1 MSKEMVVT
9 TREMIAAGILAIIVV
24 VILTMID
31 LALFRTKYDTQ
42 DTIKHYEQSYEIK
55 HGYEIPKYKL

>member
-9 TREMIAAGILAIIVV
+9 TKEMIAAGFVAIIVV

-31 LALFRTKYDTQ
+31 LFLFKAKNDTHNIIEHFEESYKIKY
-42 DTIKHYEQSYEIK
+42 
-55 HGYEIPKYKL
+55 GYEIPMYEI

>member
-9 TREMIAAGILAIIVV
+9 TKEMIAAGLVAIIVV

-31 LALFRTKYDTQ
+31 LALFRAEHDTQ
-42 DTIKHYEQSYEIK
+42 NTIKHYEESYEIK
-55 HGYEIPKYKL
+55 YGYEIPKYKL

>member
-9 TREMIAAGILAIIVV
+9 AKEMIAAGFVAIIVV

-31 LALFRTKYDTQ
+31 LALYKSENDTHNM
-42 DTIKHYEQSYEIK
+42 IRNYEEKYEIK
-55 HGYEIPKYKL
+55 YNYKIPTYEI

>member
-9 TREMIAAGILAIIVV
+9 AKEMIAAGFVAIIFV

-31 LALFRTKYDTQ
+31 LALFRAENDTHNM
-42 DTIKHYEQSYEIK
+42 IKQYEES
-55 HGYEIPKYKL
+55 YEIPKYEI

>member
-9 TREMIAAGILAIIVV
+9 TREMIAAGIVAIIVV

-31 LALFRTKYDTQ
+31 LALFRTKYDTHNM
-42 DTIKHYEQSYEIK
+42 IRHYEESYEIK
-55 HGYEIPKYKL
+55 HGYEIPKYEI

>member
-9 TREMIAAGILAIIVV
+9 TKEMIAAGIVAIIVV

-31 LALFRTKYDTQ
+31 LALCKSENDTHNM
-42 DTIKHYEQSYEIK
+42 IKHYEQSYEFK
-55 HGYEIPKYKL
+55 HGYEIPKYEI

>member
-1 MSKEMVVT
+1 MSREMVVT
-9 TREMIAAGILAIIVV
+9 AKEMIAAGFVAIIFV

-42 DTIKHYEQSYEIK
+42 DIIKHYEESYEIK
-55 HGYEIPKYKL
+55 HGYKIPTYEI

>member
-9 TREMIAAGILAIIVV
+9 AKEMIAAGFVAIILV

-31 LALFRTKYDTQ
+31 LALYKSENDTHNM
-42 DTIKHYEQSYEIK
+42 IRSYEEKYEIK
-55 HGYEIPKYKL
+55 YNYKIPTYEI

>member
-9 TREMIAAGILAIIVV
+9 TKEMIVAGFVAIIVV
-24 VILTMID
+24 VILTIID

-55 HGYEIPKYKL
+55 HGCEIPKYEI

>member
-9 TREMIAAGILAIIVV
+9 AKEMIAAGFVAIIFV

-31 LALFRTKYDTQ
+31 LALFRTKYDTHNMIEQ
-42 DTIKHYEQSYEIK
+42 YEENYEIQK
-55 HGYEIPKYKL
+55 YEI

>member
-1 MSKEMVVT
+1 MAKEMVVT
-9 TREMIAAGILAIIVV
+9 AKEMIAAGFVAIIVV

-42 DTIKHYEQSYEIK
+42 NTIKHYEESYEIK
-55 HGYEIPKYKL
+55 YGYEIPKYKL

>member
-9 TREMIAAGILAIIVV
+9 AKEMIAAGFVAIIFV

-42 DTIKHYEQSYEIK
+42 DKIKHYEESNEIK
-55 HGYEIPKYKL
+55 HGYEIPKYEI

>member
-9 TREMIAAGILAIIVV
+9 TKEMIAAGFVAIIVV

-31 LALFRTKYDTQ
+31 LALFKSKYDTQ
-42 DTIKHYEQSYEIK
+42 NIIRHYEQSYEIK
-55 HGYEIPKYKL
+55 HGYEIPKYEI